1 MVYAKPFWIMK
12 PKKSNKSIELTFID
26 GTKLKAVGDHRI
38 FSFEDEEFVSCE
50 KCNIGITTINVNN
63 EKVTLVDRKVI
74 NEEILAY
81 NVITKEHINMFAN
94 GILTSQGANN
104 VYKINNMKFVKEDR
118 EHFTKEEL
126 SIVPKEY
133 IEGLRLD
140 LWKVYDKGSKEE
152 TLEDMKEY
160 VNKLNKTKK

>member
-1 MVYAKPFWIMK
+1 
-12 PKKSNKSIELTFID
+12 
-26 GTKLKAVGDHRI
+26 
-38 FSFEDEEFVSCE
+38 
-50 KCNIGITTINVNN
+50 
-63 EKVTLVDRKVI
+63 
-74 NEEILAY
+74 
-81 NVITKEHINMFAN
+81 MFAN

-140 LWKVYDKGSKEE
+140 LWKVYDKQPSVE
-152 TLEDMKEY
+152 TDQFSNNFLDILYNGIK
-160 VNKLNKTKK
+160 V